1 MATQTTAKPQ
11 TPPQCPPSPI
21 PGYKLL
27 ERIGAGGY
35 GEVWRASAPG
45 DLTKAVKLVYGQLSE
60 RRAASELKA
69 LNRIKEARHPFLLS
83 LERIE
88 VVEGRLVIVSELA
101 DSSLRELLDEC
112 QQAGMPGIPRER
124 LTAFL
129 KDAADVLDYLCEE
142 HGLQHLDIKPENL
155 LLVGGRV
162 KVADFGLVRELFD
175 ATASLLGGL
184 TPVYAPPEVFDGAPG
199 RFSDQY
205 SLAIVYQELLTGTLP
220 FTGRTAAQLAAQ
232 HMHSPPRLDA
242 VPPADRPTIVKA
254 LAKDPAKRFPNCRAM
269 IDSLIDGLAA
279 PTPRSAPTG
288 RILPRGSRPAAGSLV
303 AKTEPISARKLAEQ
317 ASRLDEHG
325 GVQLE
330 QLPPV
335 DLANTEF
342 HCRPTLIVGVGG
354 TGSAVLQGVKARL
367 RDRFDKFDQA
377 PAFQMLLLDTDREA
391 VARANDKTHRGAL
404 DVRETL
410 ALPLRP
416 SQDYRPTAHRFL
428 SWMSRRWIYNVPRS
442 LTTEGLRPI
451 GRLALAD
458 HAEAVKRRL
467 QSAVAAACDPAGV
480 TQSSERTG
488 LKFDG
493 GCPQVFLVGSISGGS
508 GSGMLLDLAYMLRQV
523 LGERGFHDESIVGIL
538 SHATDRHSNRRD
550 LAVANA
556 LAFLVELNHYSQPAG
571 HFPGDSSS
579 GVASHSGPTF
589 SHTYL
594 VHLGDELT
602 HEAWEE
608 STDQLAEYT
617 YRNIAT
623 TASRF
628 FHRCRAAGDS
638 DAARSRDI
646 TVRSFGVCQVGCAV
660 SDMPAA
666 VAANLCRRLVD
677 EWRGEVKNPEVKPTK
692 FCDQRSPLES
702 NLRRELS
709 FEAGT
714 DRLAAEQAAALE
726 LNAAKLTEVAA
737 AAATSELGRSPEN
750 FFERL
755 VEQFYA
761 KRGNQANPDAARAEL
776 LNIVDKLLGTGDAA
790 SGDFVPL
797 QNAVGSHIDSLVDE
811 RAALVRDWIHHLA
824 DTSRARLKGAAR
836 AVQWFIEHLESVGN
850 ALNNRIDELSD
861 ECDAVRRALARPT
874 DAEQSPKTKP
884 LDPRQAAALVARY
897 FHSRFAQVT
906 VRTAHRIARRLAQ
919 VKLSLLSDQIRDL
932 ARDLGNIAEQFNAPI
947 SDPQPQDTSHTDNDV
962 LDDIHL
968 QAREAL
974 DRQLPELAA
983 ELESLLFDG
992 GNALARLLANPAEAS
1007 ADFVERTRATARSLI
1022 HRALKRVNVTN
1033 VVLPSIEDGGAER
1046 FIEAA
1051 APAWS
1056 ACGGGKRL
1064 LVVAPP
1070 QDGRETFESQLA
1082 ESVEQPFNL
1091 IFDADNDL
1099 LFCYETEATPLV
1111 EIAHAIMQSRH
1122 DLAQVADRLHTRID
1136 VDWISM

>member
-1 MATQTTAKPQ
+1 MSTQTE
-11 TPPQCPPSPI
+11 TPPAEKQRPPDPI

-35 GEVWRASAPG
+35 GEVWRASVPG
-45 DLTKAVKLVYGQLSE
+45 DLTKAVKLVYGQLGE
-60 RRAASELKA
+60 KRAASELKS
-69 LNRIKEARHPFLLS
+69 LNRIKEVRHPFLLS

-88 VVEGRLVIVSELA
+88 IVDGRLVIVSELA

-112 QQAGMPGIPRER
+112 QKAGMPGVPRDR

-242 VPPADRPTIVKA
+242 VPPADRPTIIKA
-254 LAKDPAKRFPNCRAM
+254 LSKDPAKRFPNCRAM
-269 IDSLIDGLAA
+269 IDSLIDGLTA
-279 PTPRSAPTG
+279 PAPRSAPTA
-288 RILPRGSRPAAGSLV
+288 RILPRGSRPSVGPMV
-303 AKTEPISARKLAEQ
+303 AKTQPINARKLAAQ
-317 ASRLDEHG
+317 VSRLEEHG
-325 GVQLE
+325 AVQLE

-342 HCRPTLIVGVGG
+342 RCRPTLIVGVGG
-354 TGSAVLQGVKARL
+354 TGSAVLQGLKARL
-367 RDRFDKFDQA
+367 RDRFDNFDQV
-377 PAFQMLLLDTDREA
+377 PAFQWLLLDTDRA
-391 VARANDKTHRGAL
+391 ALTRANDKTRRGAL
-404 DVRETL
+404 DVQETL
-410 ALPLRP
+410 ALPLRA

-467 QSAVAAACDPAGV
+467 QSAVAAACDPSGV
-480 TQSSERTG
+480 TKSSERTG

-508 GSGMLLDLAYMLRQV
+508 GSGMLLDLAYLLRQI
-523 LGERGFHDESIVGIL
+523 LGERGFHEESIFGIL
-538 SHATDRHSNRRD
+538 SHATDRHSNRHD

-571 HFPGDSSS
+571 HFPGEVSS
-579 GVASHSGPTF
+579 GVASYSGSTF

-594 VHLGDELT
+594 VHLGDDLT
-602 HEAWEE
+602 HEAWKEATE
-608 STDQLAEYT
+608 KLAEYT

-628 FHRCRAAGDS
+628 FHHCRAAS
-638 DAARSRDI
+638 DADSTPPREI
-646 TVRSFGVCQVGCAV
+646 MVRSFGVCQIGCTV

-666 VAANLCRRLVD
+666 AAVDLCRRMVD
-677 EWRGEVKNPEVKPTK
+677 EWQGESKNPEVKATK
-692 FCDQRSPLES
+692 FCEQRSPLES
-702 NLRRELS
+702 NPHRELS
-709 FEAGT
+709 LESST
-714 DRLAAEQAAALE
+714 DRLAAEQATALE
-726 LNAAKLTEVAA
+726 LNAAKLTKVAA
-737 AAATSELGRSPEN
+737 AAATSELGRSPED

-755 VEQFYA
+755 VEQFHA
-761 KRGNQANPDAARAEL
+761 KRGHHANPDAARVEL
-776 LNIVDKLLGTGDAA
+776 LDIIDKLLGTGGEV
-790 SGDFVPL
+790 SGGFVPL
-797 QNAVGSHIDSLVDE
+797 QDAVGSHIDGLVDE
-811 RAALVRDWIHHLA
+811 RGAILRDWIHRLA
-824 DTSRARLKGAAR
+824 DTSRARLKGAAH
-836 AVQWFIEHLESVGN
+836 AAQWFIGHLESVG
-850 ALNNRIDELSD
+850 AKLNNRVDELSD
-861 ECDAVRRALARPT
+861 ECDAVRQALVQLADP
-874 DAEQSPKTKP
+874 AQSQKSKP
-884 LDPRQAAALVARY
+884 VDPHQGAALVARY
-897 FHSRFAQVT
+897 FHSRFAQVSAH
-906 VRTAHRIARRLAQ
+906 TAQRIARRLAE
-919 VKLSLLSDQIRDL
+919 VKLSLLGDQIRDL
-932 ARDLGNIAEQFNAPI
+932 ARELGNIAEQFNPPTT
-947 SDPQPQDTSHTDNDV
+947 DPQPPSTSNDENGV
-962 LDDIHL
+962 LDDIH
-968 QAREAL
+968 QTARESL

-983 ELESLLFDG
+983 ELESLLFHG
-992 GNALARLLANPAEAS
+992 ENALSRLLANPAEVN
-1007 ADFVERTRATARSLI
+1007 ADFVERTRTAARSLI
-1022 HRALKRVNVTN
+1022 HRALKRVNVAN
-1033 VVLPSIEDGGAER
+1033 VVLPSIQGGGGAQQ
-1046 FIEAA
+1046 FMEAA
-1051 APAWS
+1051 APGWS
-1056 ACGGGKRL
+1056 ACSGGKRL
-1064 LVVAPP
+1064 LVVAPSK
-1070 QDGRETFESQLA
+1070 GERETFESQLG
-1082 ESVEQPFNL
+1082 ESVKEPFNL

-1099 LFCYETEATPLV
+1099 LFCYETEAMPLA
-1111 EIAHAIMQSRH
+1111 EIAHEIMQSRH